1 MKAVL
6 AFLTLVLV
14 ASLAFSGWAISDL
27 RRQVQDLE
35 GKIATL
41 SERPQAPAPAASSSS
56 QPASTPSHAGGSS
69 SGGSDSV
76 EHRETASSANSGT
89 AQDPAVARTPEPA
102 PAVGSTVRPDGWTE
116 ADRAAFEKEVYAA
129 LEKREKEREARQDAR
144 QAEWMT
150 ARLKEQLKLTD
161 QQAQEIGKIVSATMA
176 DIEKIRSTMTPEN
189 REEIRP
195 QIQASIQAAD
205 TQVKSLLTAEQATAY
220 DEMKKNGGGLG
231 FGGGGG
237 GRRRGGPGGGG
248 GEPQ

>member
-1 MKAVL
+1 MKAVV

-14 ASLAFSGWAISDL
+14 VSLGFSGWAITDL
-27 RRQVQDLE
+27 RRQIQDLE
-35 GKIATL
+35 GKVSSL
-41 SERPQAPAPAASSSS
+41 SERPQTPAPAASGPS
-56 QPASTPSHAGGSS
+56 QPPSASSNPAASTSAGT
-69 SGGSDSV
+69 DSA
-76 EHRETASSANSGT
+76 EHREPGSSGSSGA
-89 AQDPAVARTPEPA
+89 AQDPAVGRRPEPA
-102 PAVGSTVRPDGWTE
+102 PAVGSTVRPEGWTE

-129 LEKREKEREARQDAR
+129 LEKREREREARQDAR

-161 QQAQEIGKIVSATMA
+161 QQAQEIGRIVTTTMA

-195 QIQASIQAAD
+195 QIQATIQAAD

-237 GRRRGGPGGGG
+237 RRRGGPGGGG